1 MGYNWKKGRGT
12 LLLLASIALAYIIEL
27 AWGAPGN
34 DSVLLK
40 LGAMPDTGGLHGEYW
55 RLITAGFLHSNN
67 MHILLNA
74 TCLFLGGSI
83 VEHRVG
89 SAATILLFT
98 VSSVLG
104 SEADMLQHLF
114 LPTAGVSVGA
124 SAGVFGTFGA
134 AVVLLQRVPAAHPA
148 VRRLLWFVLAVGFV
162 YSFFPNVSMVSHATG
177 FAVGIAIG
185 CAVRIEGSNLHR
197 ASVA

>member
-1 MGYNWKKGRGT
+1 MRTICVGYNWKKGRGT

-34 DSVLLK
+34 DAVLLK
-40 LGAMPDTGGLHGEYW
+40 LGAMPDSGGLHGQYW

-74 TCLFLGGSI
+74 MCLFLGGSI

-98 VSSVLG
+98 VWLTS
-104 SEADMLQHLF
+104 
-114 LPTAGVSVGA
+114 PCI
-124 SAGVFGTFGA
+124 
-134 AVVLLQRVPAAHPA
+134 
-148 VRRLLWFVLAVGFV
+148 
-162 YSFFPNVSMVSHATG
+162 ATG
-177 FAVGIAIG
+177 EKRSTWPCRSTFARERSRDDKPVIDPSKA
-185 CAVRIEGSNLHR
+185 
-197 ASVA
+197 